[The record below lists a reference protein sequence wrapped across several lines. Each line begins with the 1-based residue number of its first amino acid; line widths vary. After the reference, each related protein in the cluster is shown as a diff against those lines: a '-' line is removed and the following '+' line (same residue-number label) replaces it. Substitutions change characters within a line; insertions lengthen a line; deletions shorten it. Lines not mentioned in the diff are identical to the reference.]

1 MGRAVIAM
9 TAVRIRTLVEPGKVT
24 DLSDIRP
31 PTDVMAITSH
41 PLSLRTRTNNEEQR
55 TKNLR
60 LRLRLFVQFKRIGP
74 YLGMVSGEGKRSSR
88 WPSVYSSRGTAS
100 SGQPIGR
107 IRMIL
112 PGRTPSMIWVTLIW
126 I

>member
-9 TAVRIRTLVEPGKVT
+9 TAVRIRTRVEPGKVT
-24 DLSDIRP
+24 DQSDLRP

-55 TKNLR
+55 TKN

-100 SGQPIGR
+100 SGQLIGR

-112 PGRTPSMIWVTLIW
+112 PGRTPSIIWVTLIW

>member
-9 TAVRIRTLVEPGKVT
+9 AAVRVRTCVEPGKVT
-24 DLSDIRP
+24 DLSDLRP
-31 PTDVMAITSH
+31 PTDVMAITPL

-55 TKNLR
+55 TKNDR
-60 LRLRLFVQFKRIGP
+60 HRLFVQFKRIGP

-100 SGQPIGR
+100 SGQLIGR
-107 IRMIL
+107 IRIIL
-112 PGRTPSMIWVTLIW
+112 PGRTPSMIWVTWILI
-126 I
+126 

>member
-1 MGRAVIAM
+1 MGRADIAM
-9 TAVRIRTLVEPGKVT
+9 AAVRILACVEPGKVI
-24 DLSDIRP
+24 DLSDLRP
-31 PTDVMAITSH
+31 PTDVMAITSLPH
-41 PLSLRTRTNNEEQR
+41 SPRTRTNNEEQR
-55 TKNLR
+55 TKN

-74 YLGMVSGEGKRSSR
+74 YLGMVSGDGKRSSR

-100 SGQPIGR
+100 SGQLIGL

-112 PGRTPSMIWVTLIW
+112 PGRTPSIIWVTLIW